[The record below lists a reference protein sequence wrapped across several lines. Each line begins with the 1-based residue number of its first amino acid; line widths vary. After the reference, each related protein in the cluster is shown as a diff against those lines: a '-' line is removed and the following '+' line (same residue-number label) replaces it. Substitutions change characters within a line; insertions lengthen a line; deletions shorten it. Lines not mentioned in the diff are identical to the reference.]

1 MKHKNHI
8 MTMKDSSKKRKRKKP
23 FSVAKAK
30 KILSEKHPM
39 LHGRLISHGQR
50 GLLGL
55 IAGGGTPR
63 KLS

>member
-1 MKHKNHI
+1 MK
-8 MTMKDSSKKRKRKKP
+8 KKKKKP

-30 KILSEKHPM
+30 KILSEKNPT
-39 LHGRLISHGQR
+39 LHGKPITKGQR

-55 IAGGGTPR
+55 IAGGKIPR